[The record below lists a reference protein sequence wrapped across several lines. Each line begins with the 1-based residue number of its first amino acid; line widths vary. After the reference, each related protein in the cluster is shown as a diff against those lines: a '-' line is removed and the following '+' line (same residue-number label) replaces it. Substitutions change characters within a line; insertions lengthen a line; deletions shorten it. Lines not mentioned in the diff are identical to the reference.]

1 MLSCCMIVKNEV
13 KVLEKCI
20 LSVKEKLNN
29 FCDEIVIVD
38 TGSTDGTRELA
49 LELGCKVFDFEW
61 CNDFAKARNFSLECA
76 KNDWVIIMD
85 ADEFIGEVDLD
96 SLVSFTQEKNNR
108 IIGEGAVFDYSDAE
122 MQSYTISIKSRIFNK
137 QEVNYKYIIHEI
149 PVMKDNSERKYE
161 TILLEVYHTGYIEEI
176 VKSKGKLERNLEL
189 VMKELDIEYDFYL
202 VMHLGKTYIGLEKYN
217 EALESLKSVLEN
229 DEAKKY
235 TFYTDAAKE
244 YIRCFLKSDR
254 FEEAMVCEEYWN
266 RCKNDD
272 GYVYFMGHVYMKNG
286 YFEKAMDCFIS
297 IVNKEYSSVNK
308 NDAVYS
314 LAKMF
319 SILGFHQES
328 ATYFD
333 MCGEYMD
340 AVKCAEIERAIKV

>member
-1 MLSCCMIVKNEV
+1 MISCCMIVKNEIN
-13 KVLEKCI
+13 VLEKCV
-20 LSVKEKLNN
+20 LSVKDKLESL
-29 FCDEIVIVD
+29 CDEIVVID

-96 SLVSFTQEKNNR
+96 SIEEFVTEKNRR
-108 IIGEGAVFDYSDAE
+108 IIGEGEVFDYSDAE
-122 MQSYTISIKSRIFNK
+122 MQSYTVCVKSRIFNK
-137 QEVNYKYIIHEI
+137 QEAHYKYMIHEI
-149 PVMKDNSERKYE
+149 PVMKDNSERNYK
-161 TILLEVYHTGYIEEI
+161 TLAIEVFHTGYIEEI
-176 VKSKGKLERNLEL
+176 IKSKRKLERNLEL
-189 VMKELDIEYDFYL
+189 VTKELDKEFDLYL
-202 VMHLGKTYIGLEKYN
+202 LMHLGKTYIGLERYE
-217 EALESLKSVLEN
+217 EALESLKSVLDS

-235 TFYTDAAKE
+235 TYYTDTAKE
-244 YIRCFLKSDR
+244 YIRCFLKSNM
-254 FEEAMVCEEYWN
+254 FEEAMACEEYWN

-286 YFEKAMDCFIS
+286 CFEKAMDCFITIAS
-297 IVNKEYSSVNK
+297 KEYSSINK

-319 SILGFHQES
+319 SILGFHEES
-328 ATYFD
+328 ASYFD
-333 MCGEYMD
+333 MCGDFMD
-340 AVKCAEIERAIKV
+340 AVECANNERNK